1 MARTA
6 GPWPERPCER
16 SEQERETTLAE
27 CRSVQQHR
35 TLTLMHIGSLGAAG
49 PVGTALAARLASAG
63 HETTTGSRSKHRA
76 VGARDSAIDEWQPK
90 ELHIDSV
97 GNLGAAEGEVVVS
110 ATPRNAAAETAL
122 QCVFQRS
129 TAVQGRVSWPRNAAA
144 ETACSV
150 LRRTSRQ
157 GGRLHGQRT
166 VIATFGY
173 RRWPARLATTHSLS
187 R

>member
-27 CRSVQQHR
+27 CRSVQQHRTLR

-97 GNLGAAEGEVVVS
+97 GDLGAAEGEVVVA
-110 ATPRNAAAETAL
+110 ATQWNAAAET
-122 QCVFQRS
+122 
-129 TAVQGRVSWPRNAAA
+129 T
-144 ETACSV
+144 CSV

-173 RRWPARLATTHSLS
+173 RRRPARLATAHSLS